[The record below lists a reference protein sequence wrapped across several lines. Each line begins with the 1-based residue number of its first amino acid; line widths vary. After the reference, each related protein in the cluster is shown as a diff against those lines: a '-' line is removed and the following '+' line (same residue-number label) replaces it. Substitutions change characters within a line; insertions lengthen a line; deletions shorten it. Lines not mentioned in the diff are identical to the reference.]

1 MDSTV
6 SQELSVEPVDSDPE
20 QPQATSAPG
29 PRPFW
34 RSLAEVVVML
44 LILIGLLN
52 LLTVS
57 AGMNGSSMTPSLSDG
72 QHVLASRFTYALFPP
87 QRGDVVVLTDPLN
100 PDGTLVRR
108 VIGLPGERVELR
120 GQQVLINNQPLT
132 EDYLGNMLVSGA
144 NLTGTVQLVLQTDQY
159 YLLGDNRLSVN
170 DSRSWGPVPADS
182 ILGRVWASYW
192 PPDAITIV
200 HPASYDMT
208 TER

>member
-6 SQELSVEPVDSDPE
+6 SQELSVEPINDDTE
-20 QPQATSAPG
+20 EPQQAAPR

-34 RSLAEVVVML
+34 RGLAEVVVML

-52 LLTVS
+52 LLTVG
-57 AGMNGSSMTPSLSDG
+57 AGLSGSSMSPSLIDG

-87 QRGDVVVLTDPLN
+87 QRGDVVVLSDPIN
-100 PDGTLVRR
+100 PDDVLVRR

-132 EDYLGNMLVSGA
+132 EDYLGSLLTSGA
-144 NLTGTVQLVLQTDQY
+144 NLTGTVQLVLTADQY
-159 YLLGDNRLSVN
+159 YVLGDNRLSVN
-170 DSRSWGPVPADS
+170 DSRSWGPVATES
-182 ILGRVWASYW
+182 ILGRVWISYW
-192 PPDAITIV
+192 PPDAVSIV
-200 HPASYDMT
+200 RPARYDLS